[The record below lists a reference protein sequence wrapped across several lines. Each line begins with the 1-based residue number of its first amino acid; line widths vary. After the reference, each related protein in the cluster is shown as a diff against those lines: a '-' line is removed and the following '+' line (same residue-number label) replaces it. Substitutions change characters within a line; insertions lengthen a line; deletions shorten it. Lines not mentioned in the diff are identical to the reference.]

1 VRVHKLRYD
10 SYCYNSCCIA
20 LISYQII
27 VMSHNMKEFI
37 FQDTTAIH
45 RVHACAQN
53 VDNEE

>member
-1 VRVHKLRYD
+1 VRVHKFRYD